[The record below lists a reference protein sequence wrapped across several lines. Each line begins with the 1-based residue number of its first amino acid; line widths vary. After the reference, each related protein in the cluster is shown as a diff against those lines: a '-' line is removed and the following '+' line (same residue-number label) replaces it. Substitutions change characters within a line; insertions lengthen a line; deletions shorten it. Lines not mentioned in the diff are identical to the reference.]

1 MAVVAAGH
9 TGPRSGGIGPTH
21 ATRPAPHHPTC
32 TRTRHLAHIHT
43 LHSIPDKP
51 LSFTAE
57 IDSLHTTTT
66 PAHGQFPAQ
75 SAQRSAPGARFVR
88 TVPPRVGTLQRIAPS
103 DGRIAPSDGRVAMP
117 VPRRGPS
124 QPCHPYADMQL
135 STAEPCSAMG
145 DKPHPYAQLS
155 LALVE
160 SLLVSI

>member
-1 MAVVAAGH
+1 MSLNSQMCRWLVVAAGH
-9 TGPRSGGIGPTH
+9 TEVDGRQSRQRSHTPL
-21 ATRPAPHHPTC
+21 APHHPTC
-32 TRTRHLAHIHT
+32 TRPRHLAHIHT
-43 LHSIPDKP
+43 SHSTPDKS

-57 IDSLHTTTT
+57 IRRDRFAAHHDPRPRPHMDS
-66 PAHGQFPAQ
+66 F
-75 SAQRSAPGARFVR
+75 QRRAPSV
-88 TVPPRVGTLQRIAPS
+88 APS

-145 DKPHPYAQLS
+145 DKLHPYAQLS